1 MKNVNLSSYI
11 HSIAEIECDVNAL
24 LHSVIMI
31 HNVEQFVSMRLVGLA
46 PTLLPTLLKS
56 RLVCVNHVPNHSR
69 FL

>member
-31 HNVEQFVSMRLVGLA
+31 HNVEQLVSMRLAGIA
-46 PTLLPTLLKS
+46 PALLLTILS
-56 RLVCVNHVPNHSR
+56 
-69 FL
+69 

>member
-31 HNVEQFVSMRLVGLA
+31 HNVEQLVSMGLVGIA
-46 PTLLPTLLKS
+46 PTLLLTTLS
-56 RLVCVNHVPNHSR
+56 
-69 FL
+69 

>member
-31 HNVEQFVSMRLVGLA
+31 HNVEQFVSMELVGIA
-46 PTLLPTLLKS
+46 PTLLLTILS
-56 RLVCVNHVPNHSR
+56 
-69 FL
+69 